1 MVYSVVEMRSV
12 SSTYALNS
20 VAPQGAVTDYDRH
33 QLALY
38 AALLDAEAA
47 GTDWR
52 ESAIELMHLDPDQ
65 AGARLCWQSHLD
77 RARWIVGE
85 GLSEAVA
92 TFGS

>member
-1 MVYSVVEMRSV
+1 MNAVMD
-12 SSTYALNS
+12 
-20 VAPQGAVTDYDRH
+20 VAPTVGSAVTDYDRR

-52 ESAIELMHLDPDQ
+52 KAAIGLMHMDPDQ
-65 AGARLCWQSHLD
+65 AGAQLCWQSHLN

>member
-1 MVYSVVEMRSV
+1 MSSSSVLKS
-12 SSTYALNS
+12 A
-20 VAPQGAVTDYDRH
+20 APQGPVTEYDRH

-47 GTDWR
+47 GTNWR
-52 ESAIELMHLDPDQ
+52 ETAIELMRLDPDR
-65 AGARLCWQSHLD
+65 AGALLCWQSHLD